1 MEEPV
6 PSPVSVGRY
15 LFAALVGATALVGLL
30 LVARPLLFT
39 MARPLD
45 DTNYTVVAVS
55 QVTDGPIVRQ
65 LLLNESHGWA
75 GELVQ
80 DDRTQFSVIVA
91 PLTIG
96 GFSVVNAWSPTHD
109 CALEIGADRLR
120 DCAGDAWTFD
130 GVPLD
135 ATDPSLQ
142 AFPATVNNGAV
153 AVDFTRTF
161 DPAAR

>member
-15 LFAALVGATALVGLL
+15 LFAALVGTAVLVGLL

-39 MARPLD
+39 MAPPLD
-45 DTNYTVVAVS
+45 DTNYTVVATS
-55 QVTDGPIVRQ
+55 QLTDGPIVRQ

-80 DDRTQFSVIVA
+80 GDRTQISVIVA
-91 PLTIG
+91 PRTIG
-96 GFSVVNAWSPTHD
+96 GFSVVSAWSSTND

-135 ATDPSLQ
+135 PADPSLQ
-142 AFPATVNNGAV
+142 AFPATVSNGAV
-153 AVDFTRTF
+153 TVDFTRTF
-161 DPAAR
+161 DPVAR

>member
-1 MEEPV
+1 MEESV

-15 LFAALVGATALVGLL
+15 LFAALVGTAALVGLL

-55 QVTDGPIVRQ
+55 QVTDGPIARQ

-80 DDRTQFSVIVA
+80 DDRTQISVIVA

-96 GFSVVNAWSPTHD
+96 GFSVVNAWSRPMTARWRSVPIG
-109 CALEIGADRLR
+109 CATA
-120 DCAGDAWTFD
+120 
-130 GVPLD
+130 
-135 ATDPSLQ
+135 
-142 AFPATVNNGAV
+142 PAMRGRSMASRWMRPIRR
-153 AVDFTRTF
+153 FRPF
-161 DPAAR
+161 QRP

>member
-1 MEEPV
+1 MEEPI

-15 LFAALVGATALVGLL
+15 LFAALMGTAVLVALL
-30 LVARPLLFT
+30 LIARPLLFT
-39 MARPLD
+39 MAPPLD

-75 GELVQ
+75 GELVR
-80 DDRTQFSVIVA
+80 DERTQISVIIA

-96 GFSVVNAWSPTHD
+96 GFSVVGAWSPTND
-109 CALEIGADRLR
+109 CPVEIGADRLR
-120 DCAGDAWTFD
+120 DCTGDAWTFD

-142 AFPATVNNGAV
+142 AFPTTVNNGAV
-153 AVDFTRTF
+153 TVDFTRTF